1 MGAFVGTYK
10 VGVLRGPP
18 YYRTKGGGG
27 HYFAGAVAAGP
38 PLLTSAIAVR
48 GIEAHQ
54 RRLPLSATAPL
65 EGILQS
71 QMFLALVSGISRIA
85 TQAS

>member
-1 MGAFVGTYK
+1 MGAFVGSYK
-10 VGVLRGPP
+10 GRSC
-18 YYRTKGGGG
+18 YRTKRGGA
-27 HYFAGAVAAGP
+27 YFAGAVAAGP

-85 TQAS
+85 T